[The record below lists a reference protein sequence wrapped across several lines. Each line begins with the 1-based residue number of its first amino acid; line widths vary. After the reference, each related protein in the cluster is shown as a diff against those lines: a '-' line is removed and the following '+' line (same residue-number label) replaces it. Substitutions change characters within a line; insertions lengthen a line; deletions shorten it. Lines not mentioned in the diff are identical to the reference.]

1 MPMPISAKLHILLIL
16 TVVGVSLY
24 MFMLYKE
31 VKLFEKDL
39 AIMKTELVNIRSL
52 ATPQLGL
59 YDSMVTKK
67 PTKTSLPVDD
77 DVSITSN
84 EIKDILTNIQQVD
97 DDDDDEEERE
107 ETNIDINKMDDEED
121 KDEEVIKSIIET
133 TISEQ
138 LPKECNFSTITF
150 EMTEDQ
156 LNACKYEELRN
167 FLRKNGIN
175 MRGSKIDMI
184 KKILVMKPI

>member
-39 AIMKTELVNIRSL
+39 AMMKIEFANIRSVI
-52 ATPQLGL
+52 GN
-59 YDSMVTKK
+59 VETKSTNKTK
-67 PTKTSLPVDD
+67 PTKQIPVDD

-84 EIKDILTNIQQVD
+84 EIKDILTNIQQVED
-97 DDDDDEEERE
+97 QEDQEDQEVQEDQEDQEEEI
-107 ETNIDINKMDDEED
+107 ETVKDTED
-121 KDEEVIKSIIET
+121 IKSIIET

-138 LPKECNFSTITF
+138 LPKECNFTSISF

-156 LNACKYEELRN
+156 LNACKYEEIRS

-175 MRGSKIDMI
+175 MRGSKNDMI
-184 KKILVMKPI
+184 KKILLLKPI